1 MMTGQLVNILRRLR
15 KDDSGQDLIEYA
27 LLSATLA
34 IVVAG
39 FFPPSLAP
47 SISAIFSKL
56 SASLN
61 AS

>member
-1 MMTGQLVNILRRLR
+1 MRTRPLVKLLR
-15 KDDSGQDLIEYA
+15 KLGRDDSGQDLIEYA